1 MNKITQSVIR
11 AIHPA
16 SLILSAGAVMGG
28 LTASVIRGGISV
40 FPAIMTL
47 LFAILL
53 QMSANLYHSYFYL
66 CYAGGE
72 KAKVLRI
79 SDMNVANS
87 PNVTILRIV
96 ANSVAIIAFTAGM
109 SLFTFIGWIG
119 MVYVAVI
126 SALYYFYFMGPRP
139 FVRTQWSVIFT
150 FLFFG
155 PIAVSGTALIQNLTN
170 PDWLPIAVYSVINGL
185 LAVNAHIAIQ
195 YLHYE
200 EDKTDNI
207 ETLVTSRGGSFT
219 RFVYLGNAAIVCI
232 VLIVRPCAVDFVSPW
247 VGVVI
252 GLGVLLTSAWVFSM
266 MHRNPTNVSKLI
278 RSVTLW
284 QYITVV
290 IVLLAIV
297 MYSVKQFRINVFHF
311 L

>member
-1 MNKITQSVIR
+1 
-11 AIHPA
+11 
-16 SLILSAGAVMGG
+16 MGG
-28 LTASVIRGGISV
+28 LTASIIRGGISV

-47 LFAILL
+47 LFAVLL
-53 QMSANLYHSYFYL
+53 QTSANLYHSYFFH

-72 KAKVLRI
+72 KVKGLRTR
-79 SDMNVANS
+79 DLKVANS
-87 PNVTILRIV
+87 PNVAILRIV
-96 ANSVAIIAFTAGM
+96 ANSVAILAFTAGM

-119 MVYVAVI
+119 MVYVVVI
-126 SALYYFYFMGPRP
+126 TALYYIYFMGPHP
-139 FVRTQWSVIFT
+139 LVRTQWSVVFT
-150 FLFFG
+150 FIFFG

-170 PDWLPIAVYSVINGL
+170 PDWLPIAVYSVVNGL
-185 LAVNAHIAIQ
+185 LAVNSHIAIQ

-200 EDKTDNI
+200 EDKKEKI
-207 ETLVTSRGGSFT
+207 ETLVTARGGFFT

-232 VLIVRPCAVDFVSPW
+232 ILIVRPSAVDFVSPW

-252 GLGVLLTSAWVFSM
+252 GSGVLLSSAWVFSM
-266 MHRNPTNVSKLI
+266 MHRNPVNVSKLI

-290 IVLLAIV
+290 VVLMAIV
-297 MYSVKQFRINVFHF
+297 MYSVEELRIKVFHF

>member
-1 MNKITQSVIR
+1 MNKTTRSILK

-16 SLILSAGAVMGG
+16 SLILSGGAVMGG

-53 QMSANLYHSYFYL
+53 QISANLYHSYFHL
-66 CYAGGE
+66 CYSGGDRL
-72 KAKVLRI
+72 KGLRTHDSKI
-79 SDMNVANS
+79 ANS
-87 PNVTILRIV
+87 PEVAIYRIV
-96 ANSVAIIAFTAGM
+96 ANSFAILALTAGM

-119 MVYVAVI
+119 MGYVVVI
-126 SALYYFYFMGPRP
+126 SVMYYFYFMGPNP
-139 FVRTQWSVIFT
+139 LVRTRWSLIFT

-170 PDWLPIAVYSVINGL
+170 PDWLPIAVYSVINGM

-195 YLHYE
+195 YMHYE
-200 EDKTDNI
+200 EDKKNNY
-207 ETLVTSRGGSFT
+207 ETLVTAKGGSFS
-219 RFVYLGNAAIVCI
+219 RFVYFGNAAIVCI
-232 VLIVRPCAVDFVSPW
+232 VLIIRPSAVEYVSPW
-247 VGVVI
+247 VGIII
-252 GLGVLLTSAWVFSM
+252 GICLLVSSIWVFSM
-266 MHRNPTNVSKLI
+266 MHRNPVNVSKLI

-284 QYITVV
+284 QYLTVV
-290 IVLLAIV
+290 IVLMAIV
-297 MYSVKQFRINVFHF
+297 MYSVDHFRVNVFHF